1 MSPSTVGTVWAAL
14 GAVASLVAVG
24 PGLRTAIA
32 HRESDNGLSFG
43 VLAIG
48 VAIWG
53 GTAAFRPFSPEPMT
67 QAYFYL
73 LSLVGAS
80 VAGLGWFLFASTAHS
95 TPATL
100 SHPAVYAGVALVV
113 GANVGLVVTTPIHG
127 VYWDGIAETATAF
140 GTNAVVPT
148 TAYWAHTLLVAGL
161 FAAGVWLFARSRG
174 SRRDRRFARA
184 YAGCAAAVALGVVG
198 SNVAVPGSGAAT
210 PVVASGLLVVGVVQ
224 ARSS

>member
-1 MSPSTVGTVWAAL
+1 MSPSTVGTVGTVLAGL
-14 GAVASLVAVG
+14 ASLVAVG

-53 GTAAFRPFSPEPMT
+53 GAAAFRPFTQEPMT
-67 QAYFYL
+67 QAYFFL

-100 SHPAVYAGVALVV
+100 GRPAVYAGVALVV

-127 VYWDGIAETATAF
+127 LYWGGVAEITTAF
-140 GTNAVVPT
+140 GTNAVLPT
-148 TAYWAHTLLVAGL
+148 TGYWAHTLLVAGL
-161 FAAGVWLFARSRG
+161 FAAGTWLFARSEAPP
-174 SRRDRRFARA
+174 RDRRYALA
-184 YAGCAAAVALGVVG
+184 YAGCAAASALGVVG
-198 SNVAVPGSGAAT
+198 SNVAVPGSEVVT
-210 PVVASGLLVVGVVQ
+210 PVVAAGLIAVGVAQ
-224 ARSS
+224 ARSR

>member
-1 MSPSTVGTVWAAL
+1 MSPSTAGTAGAAL
-14 GAVASLVAVG
+14 GALAALVAIG

-80 VAGLGWFLFASTAHS
+80 VAALGWFLFASTAHS

-100 SHPAVYAGVALVV
+100 GHPAVYAGVALVV
-113 GANVGLVVTTPIHG
+113 GADVGLVVTTPVHG
-127 VYWDGIAETATAF
+127 LYWGGMAETATAF
-140 GTNAVVPT
+140 GTNPVVPT
-148 TAYWAHTLLVAGL
+148 PAYWAHTLLVAGL
-161 FAAGVWLFARSRG
+161 FAAGVWLFARAQG
-174 SRRDRRFARA
+174 SRRDRRYARA
-184 YAGCAAAVALGVVG
+184 YATCAAVVAVGVVA
-198 SNVAVPGSGAAT
+198 SNVAVPGSGSVT